1 MGVGVLEVK
10 EDQNL
15 LKSRFEKFV
24 RDALV
29 SEGIPAI
36 YEPIQFSIHI
46 NEEEKPRVYLPDF
59 VTGIFVNG
67 KPVVLEV
74 HSFVEIEVASKEKNE
89 HKKKSKLE
97 KAVYYIEKIDKFRE
111 SYGTY
116 VIIISSMPERTV
128 DKVLGLKIH
137 DFVDEYWFLKH
148 HKNSDEEG
156 NHYKAKKLLN
166 HLEKLKEKGEVKNK
180 DDLLN
185 TLLVKLKE
193 KEEVKNEEELLNIF
207 NSKFIEKVNEIE
219 EKKRKSVL
227 KEVHRGTEK
236 EHAFKETIRKSV

>member
-1 MGVGVLEVK
+1 MGVGGLEKVK

-15 LKSRFEKFV
+15 MKSHFEKFV
-24 RDALV
+24 RDALA
-29 SEGIPAI
+29 SEGIPATYGI
-36 YEPIQFSIHI
+36 PFAVYM
-46 NEEEKPRVYLPDF
+46 NGEEKPRVYLTDF

-74 HSFVEIEVASKEKNE
+74 HSFVEIVVAEKEKNE

-116 VIIISSMPERTV
+116 VIIISSMPERAV
-128 DKVLGLKIH
+128 DKMLGLNIH
-137 DFVDEYWFLKH
+137 DYVDEYWFLKY
-148 HKNSDEEG
+148 HKNPDEEG

-166 HLEKLKEKGEVKNK
+166 HLEELKEKGEVKNK

-193 KEEVKNEEELLNIF
+193 KDEVKNEKELLNIF
-207 NSKFIEKVNEIE
+207 NSKLIENVNEVE
-219 EKKRKSVL
+219 EREQKSVL
-227 KEVHRGTEK
+227 KEVRRDSEK
-236 EHAFKETIRKSV
+236 ESAFKETNRKSV

>member
-1 MGVGVLEVK
+1 MGAVVLEEVK
-10 EDQNL
+10 EGQNS

-36 YEPIQFSIHI
+36 YEPKQFPIHM
-46 NEEEKPRVYLPDF
+46 NGEESQRVYFPDF
-59 VTGIFVNG
+59 VTGVFVNG

-74 HSFVEIEVASKEKNE
+74 HSFVEIEVARKEKNKHE
-89 HKKKSKLE
+89 KKSKLE
-97 KAVYYIEKIDKFRE
+97 KAVCYMERIGKFRE

-128 DKVLGLKIH
+128 DKVLGLKIR

-148 HKNSDEEG
+148 RKNSDEEG
-156 NHYKAKKLLN
+156 NHYKTEKLLN
-166 HLEKLKEKGEVKNK
+166 NLKKLKEKGEVKNK

-193 KEEVKNEEELLNIF
+193 KEVVKNEEELLNIF
-207 NSKFIEKVNEIE
+207 NSKFIENVNEVE
-219 EKKRKSVL
+219 EKERKSVL
-227 KEVHRGTEK
+227 RK
-236 EHAFKETIRKSV
+236 IRRN